1 MDYTALRDTVLKLKE
16 RIIKTEAGDT
26 QLSETDTRQGLIN
39 PLFRALQWDFTDF
52 DSIRSELRVPQFNEP
67 VDYAFFSLKKKS
79 SKPILLLE
87 AKRLGSTIDHK
98 NHVKQ
103 LTSYLGATGVQWG
116 VLSDGNR
123 YVLYNSL
130 GGASFEE
137 QKFLTLEIKTIDT
150 DSGFTMEEFLKHLTS
165 LLSRECLENE
175 DIQQAYEEHM
185 INNRV
190 RLALDSLLS
199 TPFDTLCSAI
209 RREFQER
216 TRWAARRDQDQ
227 QEARRRRIWS
237 RSQTRPAGSPWI
249 SRPRSFTP
257 TMLYR
262 TARWRAAIEPKGG
275 RFWRTASA
283 CLLGNLLQAG
293 LIREGDQWRLSL
305 KGEVIWG
312 RIESNGQLE
321 VSNQSHGNPSKAFQ
335 AATGKPGNGW
345 YYWHSRAA
353 SGEWQRID
361 ALRSEYRRHVGTAK
375 LALVQDA
382 KPDTA

>member
-1 MDYTALRDTVLKLKE
+1 
-16 RIIKTEAGDT
+16 
-26 QLSETDTRQGLIN
+26 
-39 PLFRALQWDFTDF
+39 
-52 DSIRSELRVPQFNEP
+52 
-67 VDYAFFSLKKKS
+67 
-79 SKPILLLE
+79 
-87 AKRLGSTIDHK
+87 
-98 NHVKQ
+98 
-103 LTSYLGATGVQWG
+103 
-116 VLSDGNR
+116 
-123 YVLYNSL
+123 
-130 GGASFEE
+130 
-137 QKFLTLEIKTIDT
+137 
-150 DSGFTMEEFLKHLTS
+150 MEEFLKPLTS

-209 RREFQER
+209 RREFQEER
-216 TRWAARRDQDQ
+216 VGLPEGIKISKKHVDAYLVSIADEAGRILVDLEAEVIHTDDAVQDSALESRD
-227 QEARRRRIWS
+227 
-237 RSQTRPAGSPWI
+237 
-249 SRPRSFTP
+249 
-257 TMLYR
+257 
-262 TARWRAAIEPKGG
+262 RAKGG
-275 RFWRTASA
+275 PVLAHGKRLSI
-283 CLLGNLLQAG
+283 GDLLQAG

-353 SGEWQRID
+353 SGKWQRID

-382 KPDTA
+382 TPDTA